1 MNNQLAQAL
10 MQMASNMNKKPR
22 RESPLLSEVLNSKF
36 TDTVAEDP
44 EYREALIPLLPDD
57 QQTPEGLRENLKSP
71 QFLQALETLEHALAS
86 EEGAAVLMSMG
97 LDANYF
103 YQTYDGVEAFYNAL
117 IKYGKEGG
125 EK

>member
-1 MNNQLAQAL
+1 MILA
-10 MQMASNMNKKPR
+10 
-22 RESPLLSEVLNSKF
+22 VLRIKS
-36 TDTVAEDP
+36 TVAEDP
-44 EYREALIPLLPDD
+44 EYRDALIPLLPDD

-71 QFLQALETLEHALAS
+71 QFLQALETLEQALSS

-103 YQTYDGVEAFYNAL
+103 YQTYDGVDALYNAL

-125 EK
+125 K